1 MPQLVRS
8 LIKRPNA
15 GSICQSIKGTEL
27 GTGIARPKY
36 GVFVHYLA
44 LTFSTLLSSQ
54 VSVAHLAGVFC
65 SGLGQLDQR
74 YEVQQVQVKPELALF
89 HPAASQASRS
99 MSALQAHTYLDI
111 LSASGFLRVGRYGS
125 EDPERPAPR

>member
-1 MPQLVRS
+1 MSQLVRS

-54 VSVAHLAGVFC
+54 VSGAHLAGLVC

-74 YEVQQVQVKPELALF
+74 YEVKPELALF

-125 EDPERPAPR
+125 GDPERPAPR